1 MTYFLHSFKK
11 KKEFQIKI
19 IFFFKAA
26 SKYIAQIEKGR
37 QNHIDAMHKL

>member
-1 MTYFLHSFKK
+1 MKKKYRALDFMTYVLHSFKK

-26 SKYIAQIEKGR
+26 S
-37 QNHIDAMHKL
+37 